1 MPHTLAQ
8 SKWYCYETVNYKVPL
23 LYEAPRHIAGVQ
35 QLNCAPSYESL
46 NYYEPASVVLMML
59 TVTLGR
65 DSIQLYALRS
75 HPIGLLQTAICS
87 MLRGK
92 RVYIT
97 RTSLMSSSEESLFHA
112 TTSEIKRQ

>member
-46 NYYEPASVVLMML
+46 SYYEPASVVLMML

-65 DSIQLYALRS
+65 DSIQL
-75 HPIGLLQTAICS
+75 
-87 MLRGK
+87 
-92 RVYIT
+92 
-97 RTSLMSSSEESLFHA
+97 
-112 TTSEIKRQ
+112 